1 MKNDKD
7 YNYGLALL
15 RIFMCFEVILCHFYS
30 GGSKYL
36 FLFDVLKNYA
46 VPVFMMMSFLLT
58 EKMFLAQNV
67 DSYKQR
73 IYRLTVPLLGWGVYI
88 YCFI

>member
-1 MKNDKD
+1 MEKDKE

-15 RIFMCFEVILCHFYS
+15 RILMCFEVILCHFYNG
-30 GGSKYL
+30 GGSRFL

-58 EKMFLAQNV
+58 AKIFLTKIRFRLKNV
-67 DSYKQR
+67 
-73 IYRLTVPLLGWGVYI
+73 
-88 YCFI
+88 FID